1 MRCAVDGCSPV
12 RSLISFSD
20 TGSGW
25 AASTSSSANMRSS
38 TWMVGAFG
46 LLAVMAAW
54 GLAKRYFASW
64 KRPEE
69 REAAASRRGAP
80 ERTAPSSVAG

>member
-1 MRCAVDGCSPV
+1 MRCVVDGCSPV

-25 AASTSSSANMRSS
+25 AASVSSIANMRSS
-38 TWMVGAFG
+38 TWMVGTFG

-54 GLAKRYFASW
+54 GLAKRYFAWW
-64 KRPEE
+64 KR
-69 REAAASRRGAP
+69 
-80 ERTAPSSVAG
+80 